1 MKKKILTLSFL
12 TSIALLLLIIFTVKQ
27 NIFSTRDNLRA
38 IITDK
43 YPNIS
48 LRKEMF
54 KKESVKL
61 NLINDYN
68 VKFLPETQF
77 LDLNL
82 DKKKIVFNKN
92 FIDKHPNSKWGKK
105 SFYLEMHEDLIVLV
119 DYLGGI
125 YFLEKSELLKKET
138 NKIIPRNI
146 TSNLNPTKVLDIK
159 VYKKKIYV
167 SYVAKINDC
176 QSLKISVANLNFQML
191 EFKDFYIF
199 QFRECEENY
208 KSRVQGGRIIPYKH
222 NGEDGLLFSTYLE
235 KEFSTYLEKEKA
247 DLFFPQKD
255 TSLFGKIL
263 FFNLETKKPIIFSKG
278 HGNIQG
284 LYAEDNLILSTEH
297 GPRGGDEINKIIFNK
312 NYGWPI
318 ASYGEEYSSHN
329 SKTYYKKDHHLYGF
343 EEPIFAYVPSLG
355 ISEIMRLPNE
365 FSENFQNNFII
376 STLAQRHI
384 HRVKFDK
391 NFTKLIFVEK
401 IFINERVRD
410 IIYDKDNDL
419 ILLAF
424 EEKGELGILSN
435 NQRID

>member
-1 MKKKILTLSFL
+1 MKKKILILSFL

-54 KKESVKL
+54 KKESVTL

-92 FIDKHPNSKWGKK
+92 FIDNHQNSGWTRK
-105 SFYLEMHEDLIVLV
+105 SFYLDMYEDLIVLV
-119 DYLGGI
+119 DYLGGV
-125 YFLEKSELLKKET
+125 YFLDKNELLKKET

>member
-1 MKKKILTLSFL
+1 MKKKILILSFL

-54 KKESVKL
+54 KKESVTL

-92 FIDKHPNSKWGKK
+92 FIDNHQNSQWPYK
-105 SFYLEMHEDLIVLV
+105 SFYLDMYEDFIILV

-125 YFLEKSELLKKET
+125 YFLDKSELLKKET
-138 NKIIPRNI
+138 NKIIPNKI
-146 TSNLNPTKVLDIK
+146 EANFNPMKVLDIK
-159 VYKKKIYV
+159 IHKKKIYV
-167 SYVAKINDC
+167 SYVTKINDC
-176 QSLKISVANLNFQML
+176 QSLKISVANLNFQIL
-191 EFKDFYIF
+191 EFKDFYTF
-199 QFRECEENY
+199 ELRECEEKF

-222 NGEDGLLFSTYLE
+222 NDEDGLLFSTYLE
-235 KEFSTYLEKEKA
+235 KEKFKDKDKA
-247 DLFFPQKD
+247 DLFFSQKD

-263 FFNLETKKPIIFSKG
+263 FFNLDTKKPIIFSKG

-318 ASYGEEYSSHN
+318 ASYGEKYTSYN
-329 SKTYYKKDHHLYGF
+329 SKTYYKKDHDSYGF
-343 EEPIFAYVPSLG
+343 EEPIFAYVPSIG

-384 HRVKFDK
+384 HRLKFDK

-424 EEKGELGILSN
+424 EEKAELGILSN

>member
-1 MKKKILTLSFL
+1 MKKKILILSFL

-54 KKESVKL
+54 KKESVTL

-92 FIDKHPNSKWGKK
+92 FIDNHQNSGWSRK
-105 SFYLEMHEDLIVLV
+105 SFYLDMYEDLIILV

-125 YFLEKSELLKKET
+125 YFLDNSELLKKET

-167 SYVAKINDC
+167 SYKVEIDDC
-176 QSLKISVANLNFQML
+176 QYLKISVADLNFKSL
-191 EFKDFYIF
+191 NFDIFYSSKVCANFI
-199 QFRECEENY
+199 QA
-208 KSRVQGGRIIPYKH
+208 GRIVPYQHK
-222 NGEDGLLFSTYLE
+222 GIDGLLFSTSDQIPDDTDNELYTD
-235 KEFSTYLEKEKA
+235 F
-247 DLFFPQKD
+247 DLHPPQD
-255 TSLFGKIL
+255 NTSIFGKIL
-263 FFNLETKKPIIFSKG
+263 FFNIQTKDHIIFSKG
-278 HGNIQG
+278 HRNIQG
-284 LYAEDNLILSTEH
+284 LYAEDDLILATEH
-297 GPRGGDEINKIIFNK
+297 GPKGGDEINKIKFKK
-312 NYGWPI
+312 NYGWPL
-318 ASYGEEYSSHN
+318 ASYGEKYSSYN
-329 SKTYYKKDHHLYGF
+329 SETYYKKKHYSYGF
-343 EEPIFAYVPSLG
+343 EEPIFAYVPSIA

-365 FSENFQNNFII
+365 FSESFKNNFII
-376 STLAQRHI
+376 STLAHRHL
-384 HRVKFDK
+384 HRVKFDQ
-391 NFTKLIFVEK
+391 NFDKLIFDER